1 MKDDVPKIMLANF
14 WSLYK
19 AAGFNI
25 ARSALLTK
33 HYPGEQIKNNEMGGT
48 WGRSE

>member
-25 ARSALLTK
+25 TRSALSQNIIRASK
-33 HYPGEQIKNNEMGGT
+33 
-48 WGRSE
+48 